1 MSRKLSW
8 IALFLGV
15 ATFGTTLYLSLDWH
29 WSCTPQ
35 GTVHVGTVFSCTV
48 ANWDFIQNI
57 SGVAAGSAMF
67 TVGASAIEHK
77 SGNKFASWLAL
88 FGVSII
94 LIAVPSYFLLVA
106 PTTINT
112 GLRYYL
118 VTSSG
123 QQISTQFPFA
133 LSSLDPVP
141 LYTLS
146 MVAIFGGFLFGE
158 CFRRLQRNCPKRIGR
173 HAPHEAIPIRNWSE

>member
-123 QQISTQFPFA
+123 QQISTQFPCTRCPWLRYSEAFCLANVSDGFREIA
-133 LSSLDPVP
+133 LRGSADMPRTKQFQSEIGASELFLRSLP
-141 LYTLS
+141 
-146 MVAIFGGFLFGE
+146 
-158 CFRRLQRNCPKRIGR
+158 
-173 HAPHEAIPIRNWSE
+173 